1 MEALPEQL
9 ARKTVKRYACS
20 ICWGELEM
28 RPAIHLE
35 NGFYFV
41 VCKKCQDETRGYVT
55 QYFVNRRRGESEFE
69 KRDAL
74 NLLRKLHIIPD
85 IERSPMRPGET
96 AIGRNLRELGF

>member
-1 MEALPEQL
+1 MEALPETL

-35 NGFYFV
+35 QGWYFV

-69 KRDAL
+69 KVNVTHL
-74 NLLRKLHIIPD
+74 MQKLGYIENPLKGISREAIIK
-85 IERSPMRPGET
+85 S
-96 AIGRNLRELGF
+96 LGF

>member
-1 MEALPEQL
+1 MDALNETM

-20 ICWGELEM
+20 LCWGELEM
-28 RPAIHLE
+28 RSAIHLE

-69 KRDAL
+69 KGDVTR
-74 NLLRKLHIIPD
+74 LLIKLGFAENPLKGKTRAD
-85 IERSPMRPGET
+85 
-96 AIGRNLRELGF
+96 LLKELGF